1 MNHASQFKRLEIFE
15 KIDNRLRKAELDLE
29 FLVRCIDNNVTSR
42 ILNFV

>member
-1 MNHASQFKRLEIFE
+1 MNHASQFKRLEIFK

-29 FLVRCIDNNVTSR
+29 FLVRCTDNNVASR